1 MLRERPDAYGEH
13 ADDFAQRPLVEVARR
28 MVDGNV
34 VGAFVEGKLV
44 GAGGWFHERGL
55 KRQHIGTIWGMYVTP
70 EARSQ
75 GVGRAL
81 LDDLVR
87 RIRKAGLDTASLT
100 VSEKNAVARDLYNSA
115 GFKEWGREPDSL
127 RVDGK
132 SVTVIHMSRSLR
144 S

>member
-13 ADDFAQRPLVEVARR
+13 ADDFAQRPLAEVARR

-34 VGAFVEGKLV
+34 VGAFIEGKLV

-55 KRQHIGTIWGMYVTP
+55 KRQHIATIWGMYVAP
-70 EARSQ
+70 DARSQ

-81 LDDLVR
+81 LDELLR

-132 SVTVIHMSRSLR
+132 SITVIHMSRSLR